1 MAGCPLLHVPP
12 CLLFSLNLNMSSHE
26 SGPSHG
32 LAPSGGA
39 SGGTGQSPERQ
50 HPVELCESGQEECRE
65 VCASL
70 SLGQSARGRPGP
82 GPWIPKLPGTSYS
95 EPELHKTPGE
105 CPVGPWDSPC
115 RDRKVEAQLPLS
127 QGLGAALALPCFLAG
142 HRLRPC
148 LSASQG
154 AGCWVHLG
162 TQCCR
167 LRRGLGGAVR
177 FSRASEHGKGIFNV
191 MIRSR
196 PPLLPCDFHL
206 TLSGLCRKINL
217 SCPSNRIHE

>member
-12 CLLFSLNLNMSSHE
+12 CLLFSLNLNMSSRE

-82 GPWIPKLPGTSYS
+82 GPWIPKLPGTSCS

-115 RDRKVEAQLPLS
+115 RDRKVVRGTAPTFTRPGGSPGPALFPRWASSQALPECFS
-127 QGLGAALALPCFLAG
+127 GSRVLGAPGDSVLPTQEGPGWCCEIL
-142 HRLRPC
+142 
-148 LSASQG
+148 QG
-154 AGCWVHLG
+154 FRTW
-162 TQCCR
+162 
-167 LRRGLGGAVR
+167 
-177 FSRASEHGKGIFNV
+177 
-191 MIRSR
+191 
-196 PPLLPCDFHL
+196 
-206 TLSGLCRKINL
+206 
-217 SCPSNRIHE
+217 